1 MSKTYIM
8 FSITKTY
15 YGLSTSRPESIYQLN
30 LFSDK
35 TIEEFKHELNYALSS
50 DETDSEIILHYRKLI
65 IVFINKNYFELE
77 STNSLLLRKIN
88 SNKNYITINSY
99 GGGTIKI

>member
-1 MSKTYIM
+1 M